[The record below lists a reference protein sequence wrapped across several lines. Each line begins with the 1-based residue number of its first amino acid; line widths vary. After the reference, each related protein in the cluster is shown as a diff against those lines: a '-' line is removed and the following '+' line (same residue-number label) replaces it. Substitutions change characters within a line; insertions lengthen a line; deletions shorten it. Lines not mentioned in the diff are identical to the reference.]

1 MICSRLDS
9 ADAIAKE
16 LLTAG
21 LVEGRNLVGG
31 KWLYYYTF
39 GATVCVVCVDWYVL

>member
-1 MICSRLDS
+1 MCSRLDS

-31 KWLYYYTF
+31 KSPVSVWLYYYT
-39 GATVCVVCVDWYVL
+39 GVAVCG